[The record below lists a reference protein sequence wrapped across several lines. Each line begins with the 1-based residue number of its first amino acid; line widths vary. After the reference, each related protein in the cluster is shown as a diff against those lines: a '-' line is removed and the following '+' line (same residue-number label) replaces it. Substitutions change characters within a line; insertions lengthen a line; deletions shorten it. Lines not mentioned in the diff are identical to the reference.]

1 MKLEDIADVTQGIT
15 LSRIRIKENME
26 TEERTVYSFETES
39 KIKVPKDIEK
49 TDQNIPVVTNDI
61 ILFNIT
67 SYNAKK
73 ATEKDIGKIVPSNY
87 VIIKV
92 KDKKVNTDYLAWYM
106 DQSESFKRELHKLKQ
121 GSTVLSV
128 SINEF
133 RKINIKLPKLSFQQK
148 IGKINDLNRR
158 REELFLERQE
168 LLQKLL
174 ITINEEEMQN
184 G

>member
-1 MKLEDIADVTQGIT
+1 MRLEDIADITQGIT
-15 LSRIRIKENME
+15 LSRIRVKENME

-39 KIKVPKDIEK
+39 KIQVPKDIEK
-49 TDQNIPVVTNDI
+49 TDQNIPIITDDI

-87 VIIKV
+87 VIIRV
-92 KDKKVNTDYLAWYM
+92 KDKNVNTDYLAWHM
-106 DQSESFKRELHKLKQ
+106 DQSESFKRELNKLKQ

-133 RKINIKLPKLSFQQK
+133 RKMNIKLPKLSLQEK
-148 IGKINDLNRR
+148 IGRINDLNRR
-158 REELFLERQE
+158 REELFLERQKLIE
-168 LLQKLL
+168 KLL
-174 ITINEEEMQN
+174 MTINEEEMQN

>member
-1 MKLEDIADVTQGIT
+1 MRLEDIADITQGIT

-39 KIKVPKDIEK
+39 KIRVPKDIEK
-49 TDQNIPVVTNDI
+49 TDQNIPIVTDDL

-92 KDKKVNTDYLAWYM
+92 KDRKVNVDYLAWYM
-106 DQSESFKRELHKLKQ
+106 EQSESFKRELHKLKQ

-133 RKINIKLPKLSFQQK
+133 RKINIQLPKPGFQQK

-168 LLQKLL
+168 LIQKLL
-174 ITINEEEMQN
+174 ITINEEELKN